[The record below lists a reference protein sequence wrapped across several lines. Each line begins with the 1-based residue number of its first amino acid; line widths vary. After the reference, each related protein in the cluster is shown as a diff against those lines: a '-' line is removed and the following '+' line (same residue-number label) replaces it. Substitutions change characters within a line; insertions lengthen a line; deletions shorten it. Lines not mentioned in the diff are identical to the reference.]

1 MTREEKRI
9 VFVLGAVS
17 TIIILAVCLYGFIK
31 HPFLSFAI
39 NPFFA
44 LILDLF

>member
-1 MTREEKRI
+1 MTREEKRTVFILGTISAII
-9 VFVLGAVS
+9 V
-17 TIIILAVCLYGFIK
+17 LAVCVYGFIK